1 MTDIRAALPQVG
13 PYGDHEDMPTL
24 RDLLDR
30 FHPDGRTTEFGRA
43 GIFGTREP
51 IAIDDLPSALFS
63 SERRAMAKIAVI
75 GEKGKVLEFGLA
87 GAIVLPADEPEA
99 VLAAWQSLGED
110 VAVVVLTSR
119 AARTLAGRTASWPL
133 TAVMPP

>member
-1 MTDIRAALPQVG
+1 MV
-13 PYGDHEDMPTL
+13 DMPIL

-30 FHPDGRTTEFGRA
+30 LHPDGGNAGRGHARTYGAQERVA
-43 GIFGTREP
+43 V
-51 IAIDDLPSALFS
+51 DDPPSAHS
-63 SERRAMAKIAVI
+63 APERRARAKIAVI
-75 GEKGKVLEFGLA
+75 GESGKVLEFGLP
-87 GAIVLPADEPEA
+87 GAIVLPAEEPEA
-99 VLAAWQSLGED
+99 VLAAWHSLGED

>member
-1 MTDIRAALPQVG
+1 
-13 PYGDHEDMPTL
+13 MPTL

-30 FHPDGRTTEFGRA
+30 PHPDGRAA
-43 GIFGTREP
+43 GFASSGVIGALEP
-51 IAIDDLPSALFS
+51 VTIDEPPSALSSSRS
-63 SERRAMAKIAVI
+63 SERRRMAKIAII
-75 GEKGKVLEFGLA
+75 GESGKVLGFGLA
-87 GAIVLPADEPEA
+87 GAIVLPAEEPEA

>member
-1 MTDIRAALPQVG
+1 MG
-13 PYGDHEDMPTL
+13 DMPKL
-24 RDLLDR
+24 R
-30 FHPDGRTTEFGRA
+30 
-43 GIFGTREP
+43 
-51 IAIDDLPSALFS
+51 
-63 SERRAMAKIAVI
+63 ERIPARIAVI
-75 GEKGKVLEFGLA
+75 GERGKVLEFGLP
-87 GAIVLPADEPEA
+87 GAIVLPAEGPEA

>member
-1 MTDIRAALPQVG
+1 
-13 PYGDHEDMPTL
+13 MPTL
-24 RDLLDR
+24 RYLLDR
-30 FHPDGRTTEFGRA
+30 FHADGRITEFGRA
-43 GIFGTREP
+43 GIFGARGP
-51 IAIDDLPSALFS
+51 IAIDDPSPALFS
-63 SERRAMAKIAVI
+63 SERCATAKIAVI

-87 GAIVLPADEPEA
+87 GAIVLPAEEPEA

>member
-1 MTDIRAALPQVG
+1 MTIG
-13 PYGDHEDMPTL
+13 HMPTL

-30 FHPDGRTTEFGRA
+30 VHPGGRDGRCPR
-43 GIFGTREP
+43 P
-51 IAIDDLPSALFS
+51 VAIGESSSALFS
-63 SERRAMAKIAVI
+63 SGSSERREMAKVAVI
-75 GEKGKVLEFGLA
+75 GESGKVLEFGLA
-87 GAIVLPADEPEA
+87 GAIVLPAEGPEA

>member
-1 MTDIRAALPQVG
+1 MTMV
-13 PYGDHEDMPTL
+13 DMPTL
-24 RDLLDR
+24 RDLPER
-30 FHPDGRTTEFGRA
+30 FHPDGQTTEFEWA
-43 GIFGTREP
+43 GIIGALEP
-51 IAIDDLPSALFS
+51 VAIDGSPSVRSS
-63 SERRAMAKIAVI
+63 SERRDMAKIAVI
-75 GEKGKVLEFGLA
+75 GESGKVLEFGLA
-87 GAIVLPADEPEA
+87 GAIVLPAEEPEA

>member
-1 MTDIRAALPQVG
+1 MNTV
-13 PYGDHEDMPTL
+13 DMPTL

-30 FHPDGRTTEFGRA
+30 FHPDGPA
-43 GIFGTREP
+43 GVSSPAGVIGALEP
-51 IAIDDLPSALFS
+51 VAIDEPSALPS
-63 SERRAMAKIAVI
+63 SERRGMAKIAVI
-75 GEKGKVLEFGLA
+75 GESGKVLEFGLA
-87 GAIVLPADEPEA
+87 GAIVLPAEGPEA

>member
-1 MTDIRAALPQVG
+1 MV
-13 PYGDHEDMPTL
+13 DMPTL

-30 FHPDGRTTEFGRA
+30 FHSDARTRGPEPALPARA
-43 GIFGTREP
+43 RV
-51 IAIDDLPSALFS
+51 
-63 SERRAMAKIAVI
+63 AVI
-75 GEKGKVLEFGLA
+75 GESGKVLEFGLA
-87 GAIVLPADEPEA
+87 GAIVLPAEEPEA
-99 VLAAWQSLGED
+99 VLAAWRSLGED

>member
-1 MTDIRAALPQVG
+1 
-13 PYGDHEDMPTL
+13 MPTP

-30 FHPDGRTTEFGRA
+30 AESGPAAGRGVRPVAIGASPPALSSSGSPGSGR
-43 GIFGTREP
+43 RE
-51 IAIDDLPSALFS
+51 
-63 SERRAMAKIAVI
+63 MAKVAVI
-75 GEKGKVLEFGLA
+75 GESGKVLEFGLA
-87 GAIVLPADEPEA
+87 GAIVLPAEEPEA
-99 VLAAWQSLGED
+99 VLAAWRSLGED